1 MTEQAIRY
9 FTSQFQEKE
18 VFVWNKYK
26 GLDIEEV
33 TLRLQKKYPVFCLLL
48 FWHDNLLSKQ
58 QARILESWNSSWCYG
73 PVELVRAAWAMKNN
87 CFGPVWPIEGYTK
100 EQYIELGDEHKT
112 LKLHIHRLMMDRRE
126 WELQWSA
133 PIEVNNGNAVVSY
146 VMTYHK
152 LLRFFKPVLDTVG
165 FEWDEYESYMLWNYD
180 DMATVSLDWRNKLL
194 QPAKLSASQSTA
206 YNCIKHYLK
215 FNVFW
220 YLEQIHPD
228 FEIMF
233 SKDNPQVKTIILRAM
248 REERPLTP
256 LELTEIEYLR
266 NPKEVSREQAQSM
279 IDKLRKTK

>member
-1 MTEQAIRY
+1 M
-9 FTSQFQEKE
+9 
-18 VFVWNKYK
+18 
-26 GLDIEEV
+26 
-33 TLRLQKKYPVFCLLL
+33 RLQKKYPVFCLLL

-73 PVELVRAAWAMKNN
+73 PVELVRAAWAVKNN
-87 CFGPVWPIEGYTK
+87 CFGPIWPIAGYTK
-100 EQYIELGDEHKT
+100 EQYLELGDEHKT

-233 SKDNPQVKTIILRAM
+233 SQDNPQVKTIILRAM